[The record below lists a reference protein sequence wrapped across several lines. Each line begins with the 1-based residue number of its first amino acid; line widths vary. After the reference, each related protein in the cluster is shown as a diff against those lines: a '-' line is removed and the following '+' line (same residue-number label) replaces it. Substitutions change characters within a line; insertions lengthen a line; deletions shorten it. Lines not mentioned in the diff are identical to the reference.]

1 MVGSLAMLTNC
12 LTSGY
17 KNGEVGIVVKTER
30 VGELFILYWIMMSDG
45 LEVPFWDSEFEVMSE
60 KRGLDNNN
68 TAIS

>member
-1 MVGSLAMLTNC
+1 MVGSLAILTNC

-17 KNGEVGIVVKTER
+17 ENGQVGLVTKTER

-45 LEVPFWDSEFEVMSE
+45 LEVPFWDSEFEVIDE

-68 TAIS
+68 ATIS